1 MRYFK
6 KNTGIFIST
15 FFAFV
20 FAIVNIPITSRHEQN
35 SDFSWELKAIWIANS
50 LHGRYEVA
58 AKSQQKSPP
67 IAMSICQFVWICMN
81 VNLQQCQFVKT
92 RVRLVKYTCI
102 FVETPQSSRSI
113 YKGDF
118 IRGVTTIRG
127 NKRIV
132 RDCYTVQ
139 RFCNLQQRARVTPRS
154 KLLFRSLCTLV
165 FMFNLPECE
174 VKLRPNGLASR
185 RKSTQVNTRLRQ
197 NQNLRTDLRWV
208 AKR

>member
-1 MRYFK
+1 
-6 KNTGIFIST
+6 
-15 FFAFV
+15 
-20 FAIVNIPITSRHEQN
+20 
-35 SDFSWELKAIWIANS
+35 
-50 LHGRYEVA
+50 
-58 AKSQQKSPP
+58 
-67 IAMSICQFVWICMN
+67 MN

-132 RDCYTVQ
+132 RACYTVQ

-174 VKLRPNGLASR
+174 VKLKPNGLASR
-185 RKSTQVNTRLRQ
+185 RKSTHVCGKTRTCV
-197 NQNLRTDLRWV
+197 RTCAGWPNDKTCVQTTQASFSFQFIASYVVVQYGEIGR
-208 AKR
+208 

>member
-1 MRYFK
+1 
-6 KNTGIFIST
+6 
-15 FFAFV
+15 
-20 FAIVNIPITSRHEQN
+20 
-35 SDFSWELKAIWIANS
+35 
-50 LHGRYEVA
+50 
-58 AKSQQKSPP
+58 
-67 IAMSICQFVWICMN
+67 MN

-132 RDCYTVQ
+132 RACYTVQ
-139 RFCNLQQRARVTPRS
+139 RFCNLQQRARVYTPRS

-165 FMFNLPECE
+165 FMFNLPVKLSSGQTDSQVDASQHTFAAKPELAYGLALGGQTI
-174 VKLRPNGLASR
+174 KLRPNNAGKLLLSIYG
-185 RKSTQVNTRLRQ
+185 
-197 NQNLRTDLRWV
+197 
-208 AKR
+208 